1 MTSSFGIRENELEEE
16 QEPLEPVLSKEQMIV
31 PEKEASKFKQQI
43 ELDLADEASLS
54 EKEET
59 LIERMSDNDKMGSG
73 TDGLALLELASNE
86 SPLHVVQMDISQP
99 KGEEITPAVVSN
111 LTQFNDLYVSMAITP
126 KAIQNKL

>member
-43 ELDLADEASLS
+43 ELDEADEASLS

-59 LIERMSDNDKMGSG
+59 QIERMSDNDKMGSG
-73 TDGLALLELASNE
+73 TDGLA
-86 SPLHVVQMDISQP
+86 
-99 KGEEITPAVVSN
+99 
-111 LTQFNDLYVSMAITP
+111 
-126 KAIQNKL
+126 